1 METYKKVCKFF
12 IKKSGFQ
19 IYKKIQIFVIF
30 IKSTKK
36 LIYKITKN
44 HRNKNTHIYNNKKQ
58 IPIPLQCKIIFIKT
72 NKTKLKNYKK
82 REEIIYTETE
92 HTYVFKKQT
101 LNG

>member
-36 LIYKITKN
+36 KLIYKITKN
-44 HRNKNTHIYNNKKQ
+44 PRNKNTHIYNNKKQ
-58 IPIPLQCKIIFIKT
+58 TPIPLQCKIIFIKT

-82 REEIIYTETE
+82 EKKLYTPKRNI
-92 HTYVFKKQT
+92 HMF
-101 LNG
+101 